1 MASNVTPFP
10 RLPSPQG
17 EIDSIYMTDLV
28 RALETFISVVQNPG
42 GSRATDL
49 TLTALQSGNDVGLE
63 LGALYELD
71 GFVKITLANV
81 SACSGIS
88 ATGAIGTVTVAVS

>member
-63 LGALYELD
+63 VGGLYEVN
-71 GFVKITLANV
+71 GFVKITLVNV

-88 ATGAIGTVTVAVS
+88 ATSGLGTVTVAVS

>member
-1 MASNVTPFP
+1 
-10 RLPSPQG
+10 
-17 EIDSIYMTDLV
+17 MTDLV

-63 LGALYELD
+63 VGGLYEVN

>member
-42 GSRATDL
+42 GSRATAL
-49 TLTALQSGNDVGLE
+49 TLTSLQSGNDVGLE
-63 LGALYELD
+63 VGALYVLE
-71 GFVKITLANV
+71 GYIKITLANV
-81 SACSGIS
+81 SACSGIL
-88 ATGAIGTVTVAVS
+88 ATSSLGAVTVAVS

>member
-10 RLPSPQG
+10 RLPTPQG
-17 EIDSIYMTDLV
+17 QIDNIYMTDLV
-28 RALETFISVVQNPG
+28 RALETFIGLVENPG

-63 LGALYELD
+63 AGALYELD
-71 GFVKITLANV
+71 GFVKITLVNV

-88 ATGAIGTVTVAVS
+88 ATSGLGTVTVAVS

>member
-28 RALETFISVVQNPG
+28 RALESFISVVENPG

-49 TLTALQSGNDVGLE
+49 TLTALQSGNDVSLE
-63 LGALYELD
+63 VGALYELD

-88 ATGAIGTVTVAVS
+88 ATSGLGTVTVAVS

>member
-63 LGALYELD
+63 VGALYELD

-88 ATGAIGTVTVAVS
+88 ATSGLGTVTVAVS

>member
-28 RALETFISVVQNPG
+28 RALESFISVVENPG

-63 LGALYELD
+63 VGALYELD

-88 ATGAIGTVTVAVS
+88 ATSGLGTVTVAVS

>member
-28 RALETFISVVQNPG
+28 RALESFISVVENPG

-49 TLTALQSGNDVGLE
+49 TLTALQSGNDVSLE
-63 LGALYELD
+63 VGALYELD
-71 GFVKITLANV
+71 GFVKITLVNV

-88 ATGAIGTVTVAVS
+88 ATSGLGTVTVAVS

>member
-1 MASNVTPFP
+1 MASNITPFP
-10 RLPSPQG
+10 RLPSVPN
-17 EIDSIYMTDLV
+17 EIDGVYMTDLV
-28 RALETFISVVQNPG
+28 RALQTFIALVENPG
-42 GSRATDL
+42 RSRATDL

-63 LGALYELD
+63 VGALYELD

>member
-28 RALETFISVVQNPG
+28 RALESFISVVENPG

-63 LGALYELD
+63 VGGLYEVN

-88 ATGAIGTVTVAVS
+88 ATSGLGTVTVAVS

>member
-49 TLTALQSGNDVGLE
+49 TLTALQSGNDVSLE
-63 LGALYELD
+63 VGALYELD
-71 GFVKITLANV
+71 GFVKITLVNV

-88 ATGAIGTVTVAVS
+88 ATSGLGTVTVAVS

>member
-28 RALETFISVVQNPG
+28 RALESFISVVENPG

-88 ATGAIGTVTVAVS
+88 ATSGLGTVTVAVS

>member
-28 RALETFISVVQNPG
+28 RALESFISVVENPG

-49 TLTALQSGNDVGLE
+49 TLTSLQSGNDVGLE
-63 LGALYELD
+63 VGGLYEVN

-88 ATGAIGTVTVAVS
+88 ATSGLGTVTVAVS

>member
-17 EIDSIYMTDLV
+17 QIDDIYMTDLV
-28 RALETFISVVQNPG
+28 RAMQTFITLVENPG
-42 GSRATDL
+42 GLRATDL
-49 TLTALQSGNDVGLE
+49 TLTALQSGNDIGLE
-63 LGALYELD
+63 VGALYELE
-71 GFVKITLANV
+71 GYVKITLANV

-88 ATGAIGTVTVAVS
+88 ATSGLGTVTVAVS

>member
-63 LGALYELD
+63 VGGLYEVN

>member
-88 ATGAIGTVTVAVS
+88 ATSGLGTVTVAVS

>member
-49 TLTALQSGNDVGLE
+49 TLTALQSGNDAGLE
-63 LGALYELD
+63 VGGLYEVN

>member
-63 LGALYELD
+63 VGALYELD

>member
-63 LGALYELD
+63 VGALYELD
-71 GFVKITLANV
+71 GFVKITLVNV

-88 ATGAIGTVTVAVS
+88 ATSGLGTVTVAVS

>member
-63 LGALYELD
+63 VGALYELD
-71 GFVKITLANV
+71 GFVKITLVNV

-88 ATGAIGTVTVAVS
+88 ATSGFGTVTVAVS

>member
-63 LGALYELD
+63 VGGLYEVN

-88 ATGAIGTVTVAVS
+88 ATSGLGTVTVAVS